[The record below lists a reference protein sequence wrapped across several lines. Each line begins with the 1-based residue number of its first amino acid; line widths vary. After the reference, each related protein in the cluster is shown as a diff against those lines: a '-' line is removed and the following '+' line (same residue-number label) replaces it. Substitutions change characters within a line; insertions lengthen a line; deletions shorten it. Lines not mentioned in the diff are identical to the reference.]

1 MTGSAFFVGGTNA
14 SGAGVR
20 SIDKV
25 SELGSCRTPLEIPEP
40 RKEHSAVRAGRFLVI
55 CGGLVE
61 MDNSTLSDSSNNS
74 NSTAPETDKFLDSRR
89 WRMTDSCHL
98 LDPSTGQWYQMPPV
112 PVSVAGAAAV
122 SVGRKIFLIGGR
134 TEEEGPSDR
143 VFVYDQVERGIFYGM
158 VMVIG
163 NYLMFWMGVGKD
175 DVDRGAGPVHAS
187 LRPLRCQCKRGHRRY
202 RWDELRPD

>member
-1 MTGSAFFVGGTNA
+1 M
-14 SGAGVR
+14 R

-61 MDNSTLSDSSNNS
+61 MDNSTLSDSNNNS

-143 VFVYDQVERGIFYGM
+143 VFVYDQVERGIFYG
-158 VMVIG
+158 VAATRKLFNDLGGYRERGCGQRGWACPRLATPPAPSVQTG
-163 NYLMFWMGVGKD
+163 SSSLPVG
-175 DVDRGAGPVHAS
+175 
-187 LRPLRCQCKRGHRRY
+187 
-202 RWDELRPD
+202 

>member
-112 PVSVAGAAAV
+112 PVPVAGAAAV

-143 VFVYDQVERGIFYGM
+143 VFVYDQVERGIFYG
-158 VMVIG
+158 VATTRKLFNVLDG
-163 NYLMFWMGVGKD
+163 CRERRCGQRGWACPRLATPPALSVQTGSSSLPVG
-175 DVDRGAGPVHAS
+175 
-187 LRPLRCQCKRGHRRY
+187 
-202 RWDELRPD
+202 